1 MEINY
6 AKKEKKYELFLF
18 KNNKKILSQ
27 GNGGACRRSEFSS
40 DSDDNVEGKRYSRLR
55 TEEDGEQEQE
65 RHSKMRVDVDVRSI
79 RVIPKSVLK
88 IGVKLPEMVTQATA
102 AAAATATSKKD
113 SAAEKST
120 GITRR

>member
-1 MEINY
+1 
-6 AKKEKKYELFLF
+6 
-18 KNNKKILSQ
+18 
-27 GNGGACRRSEFSS
+27 
-40 DSDDNVEGKRYSRLR
+40 
-55 TEEDGEQEQE
+55 
-65 RHSKMRVDVDVRSI
+65 MRVDVDVRSI

-102 AAAATATSKKD
+102 AAAASKKD

>member
-1 MEINY
+1 
-6 AKKEKKYELFLF
+6 
-18 KNNKKILSQ
+18 
-27 GNGGACRRSEFSS
+27 
-40 DSDDNVEGKRYSRLR
+40 
-55 TEEDGEQEQE
+55 
-65 RHSKMRVDVDVRSI
+65 MRVDVDVRSI

-102 AAAATATSKKD
+102 AAAAASKKD

>member
-1 MEINY
+1 
-6 AKKEKKYELFLF
+6 
-18 KNNKKILSQ
+18 
-27 GNGGACRRSEFSS
+27 
-40 DSDDNVEGKRYSRLR
+40 
-55 TEEDGEQEQE
+55 
-65 RHSKMRVDVDVRSI
+65 MRVDVDVRSI

-102 AAAATATSKKD
+102 AASKKD